1 MQSNFSKGL
10 IGISLG
16 LLLFAGCS
24 KKSSKS
30 PNMVDSSS
38 ILLSGTLAIEG
49 DTSSLRLADTVITDL
64 SVYCVTFTLPP
75 VAGTGSVAAD
85 GKFALTLNAAGAS
98 VGCFILDST
107 KAILGTMVFEDS
119 AKKDL
124 NGEAKSADRFAL
136 EGGASNLGAISFNLS
151 TGKAKVDVAKI
162 VGKVK
167 DTTVAL
173 GDAYDFSGNYVFE
186 ASGQTPPEGY
196 ANLCTP
202 EEQEASHGDKNS
214 PQGKRCD
221 GPSLNMPIYFKRLS
235 GVVPGT
241 TKPIYGMSL
250 WASKSLDTLCGNKLG
265 ISYADGIAHGID
277 LTKSGV
283 EEGDFIWDPTLGDG
297 WKSPTARAKNTLLKQ
312 ETVDNFK
319 GFPGTKQFFR
329 QYHTFT
335 CNPGSPCSEGAV
347 TTASGFQFNANTKET
362 GCRNVA
368 TGKSVQVNEW
378 SNMQCETTQLN
389 GGLNK
394 NTCKKIYE
402 GAEVACVNIG
412 GTFLANETPIANA
425 ITRFPE
431 DYVVL
436 AKGAYCDYNND
447 NIIDGNEWPMWNNN
461 EQSCNNGVQIKEGEL
476 CSGIDVNAEGG
487 PLAQLRCYAEGRPR
501 GGEGDFDS
509 CQRDVRTN
517 WNAKTAAEFVQGKSQ
532 PKGQFAFELFDY
544 DSPTSG
550 SLRGEERDYRGIQ
563 VGDNFTD
570 CEIVNVFS
578 LSIKK
583 IDGSNDLYGEMIQ
596 NETNVSPKPACIAS
610 FPASSPTKYMF
621 KLVKKGD

>member
-1 MQSNFSKGL
+1 MQSNFSRGL
-10 IGISLG
+10 IGFGLG

-30 PNMVDSSS
+30 PDTSSSS
-38 ILLSGTLAIEG
+38 IQLTGILAIEG
-49 DTSSLRLADTVITDL
+49 ESTSLRLTETAITDL
-64 SVYCVTFTLPP
+64 SVYCVTFSLPP
-75 VAGTGSVAAD
+75 VAGTGAVSAE
-85 GKFALTLNAAGAS
+85 GKFSVTLNAAGAS
-98 VGCFILDST
+98 VGCFILDSA
-107 KAILGTMVFEDS
+107 KSILGTMVFEDS

-124 NGEAKSADRFAL
+124 NGEPKSADRFAL
-136 EGGASNLGAISFNLS
+136 EGGASDLGAITFNLS

-173 GDAYDFSGNYVFE
+173 TDAYDFSGNYVFE
-186 ASGQTPPEGY
+186 ASGQKAPEGY
-196 ANLCTP
+196 ANLCTAA
-202 EEQEASHGDKNS
+202 EQEASHNNNNNS
-214 PQGKRCD
+214 AQGKRCD
-221 GPSLNMPIYFKRLS
+221 GPSLNMPIYFKRLN

-241 TKPIYGMSL
+241 TKPIFGMAL
-250 WASKSLDTLCGNKLG
+250 WASKSLDNLCGNKLG
-265 ISYADGIAHGID
+265 ISYADGISHGID
-277 LTKSGV
+277 LSNSGV
-283 EEGDFIWDPTLGDG
+283 GEGDFTWDPNLADG
-297 WKSPTARAKNTLLKQ
+297 WKSPAARAKNSLLKQ
-312 ETVDNFK
+312 ESVDNFK
-319 GFPGTKQFFR
+319 GFPGTKQFFH

-335 CNPGSPCSEGAV
+335 CNPGSPCSEGAA
-347 TTASGFQFNANTKET
+347 TSAAGFQFNANTKET

-368 TGKSVQVNEW
+368 TGKSVQVNDW
-378 SNMQCETTQLN
+378 SGMQCETTQLN

-394 NTCKKIYE
+394 NTCKKTYE

-425 ITRFPE
+425 VTRFPG

-436 AKGAYCDYNND
+436 AQGSYCDYNN
-447 NIIDGNEWPMWNNN
+447 NNAFDGNESPLWNND
-461 EQSCNNGVQIKEGEL
+461 EQSCNAGTPITEGQL
-476 CSGIDVNAEGG
+476 CSSINASAEGG
-487 PLAQLRCYAEGRPR
+487 QLAQLRCYAEGRK
-501 GGEGDFDS
+501 GGDGDFDS
-509 CQRDVRTN
+509 CQREVRTN
-517 WNAKTAAEFVQGKSQ
+517 WNAKTAAEFVQGKSK

-544 DSPTSG
+544 DSATSG

-596 NETNVSPKPACIAS
+596 NETNVSPKPACIAN
-610 FPASSPTKYMF
+610 FPASAPTKYMF
-621 KLVKKGD
+621 KLVKQAD